1 MRTVALLTNL
11 VDDVQAS
18 LGRHKLE
25 NIVDG

>member
-1 MRTVALLTNL
+1 MRAVALLTNL